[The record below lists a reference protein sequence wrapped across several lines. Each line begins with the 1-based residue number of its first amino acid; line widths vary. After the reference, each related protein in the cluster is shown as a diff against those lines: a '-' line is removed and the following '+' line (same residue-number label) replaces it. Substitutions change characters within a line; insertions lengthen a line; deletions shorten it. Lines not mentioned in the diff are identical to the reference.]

1 MKKKLILAIAL
12 MLCVSCLLSLASC
25 GRKKKENET
34 TKGTEQT
41 TVASDKVT
49 EGDDTTD
56 KGEKTEESASDDTTR
71 REETTA
77 DEPYTE
83 DELESAFEITGEE
96 VTLPEVPVEGD
107 ND

>member
-1 MKKKLILAIAL
+1 MKKKLILAIVL

-41 TVASDKVT
+41 TIASDKVT
-49 EGDDTTD
+49 EGSDTTD
-56 KGEKTEESASDDTTR
+56 NGENTEESVSD
-71 REETTA
+71 ETTA

-83 DELESAFEITGEE
+83 DEIESAFEITGEE
-96 VTLPEVPVEGD
+96 VTLPEVSAD
-107 ND
+107 NDND